1 MSLASSLLKIGLGAL
16 LEDNP
21 AIADFAKA
29 EGEKAFSVLQ
39 AQLTFSAHEISKKY
53 QDSFDRTLEAIS
65 DEIAQKPH
73 FLLPKIRQEFIAQF
87 AEKIASHGVKSDALK
102 IFTEHKKPLF
112 QLEKITKTDLST
124 VTLTDFLLE
133 QMQTIAK
140 VDDKLATFL
149 RHDDLLGKAM
159 LFFLREQFRTDERF
173 EDSLVVL
180 QQKTLLFNQAR
191 MLQIMKQLQLSLQLK
206 ASDEFT
212 GHNTKTRTIIEKS
225 VFNLKHLPTD
235 LPEYNL
241 LAFMLGS
248 ATSST
253 GDLKQAERLFSQII
267 ENSQIDEEK
276 ALAYF
281 NRFQVRLRDKAY
293 DNALVDLQAAIAN
306 NPEQYAL
313 HDVKTYPM
321 VQLLGAGGM
330 GCVFL
335 CDNNNPVIDK
345 KQVVVKCFWE
355 KLKGSPEEVFKK
367 AVAIR
372 QIVGNYMPEP
382 LQAGYTNERTF
393 FVMEYLEGAING
405 ETWLEKYGP
414 MDLKTGWQIA
424 LQIVQALQLAHDKDI
439 YHLDLKPANLLL
451 KDSPSA
457 VPLKISDFSLS
468 TLAPSLQQEALTRQN
483 QAGLTQFGQ
492 AVMETLHYVP
502 PEQQAY
508 TEYDK
513 PSARS
518 DVYAFGATMYHLWTG
533 LSPRRF
539 SEKNL
544 PKVPGLPELLF
555 DCVEELP
562 NKRPESARQLLNRLK
577 AIKESQEKRRKDN
590 KVGQPAPQ
598 KRDSAVQV
606 DDLNGKTA
614 QAAKKRIQVDKK
626 VETIALDKPISL
638 DNQALKAYDNVTQ
651 GDDKAWQTAREQK
664 TESAFGGHLKGQ
676 RIPDKPIT
684 EKQESAEKVNDNT
697 QTKQLLSPLNP
708 LDHLR
713 LLWWTL
719 VMPQQLSNYQQLAEE
734 NEKSVGKWLL
744 STLIWLSLLMPIL
757 ALGLELLP
765 HSAKAWGSETYMML
779 SALLVVCWLL
789 TGWLGDIDNEKA
801 FHLALFMAF
810 CVGSF
815 IAFSIVFGV
824 MGGMTVAMVI
834 GVAILVVGGV
844 TTAMA
849 SIFTVRIVGQV
860 AIGMTA
866 GVVFGLSFG
875 LFPLVASLVAG
886 IVAFGLVVA
895 LAGDVEGS
903 IREGVDTG
911 IPSRFA
917 RLTFLLLL
925 TSYLFLFAYCFLGGW
940 WLLTR

>member
-1 MSLASSLLKIGLGAL
+1 MSLASSLLKIGLNAL

-39 AQLTFSAHEISKKY
+39 AQLTFSADEISKKY

-65 DEIAQKPH
+65 DEIAQERP
-73 FLLPKIRQEFIAQF
+73 FLLLKIRQEFIAQF
-87 AEKIASHGVKSDALK
+87 AEKIASHGLKSDALK
-102 IFTEHKKPLF
+102 IFSEHKEPLF
-112 QLEKITKTDLST
+112 QFEKITQTDLST
-124 VTLTDFLLE
+124 VALTDFLLE

-149 RHDDLLGKAM
+149 RHDDLLGKVM
-159 LFFLREQFRTDERF
+159 LFFLAEQFRTDERF
-173 EDSLVVL
+173 EKSWVVL
-180 QQKTLLFNQAR
+180 QQETLLFNQAR
-191 MLQIMKQLQLSLQLK
+191 MSQIMKELQLSSQLK

-212 GHNTKTRTIIEKS
+212 RHNTKTRTIIEKS
-225 VFNLKHLPTD
+225 VSNLKHLPTE
-235 LPEYNL
+235 LPEYNR
-241 LAFMLGS
+241 LALMVGS

-253 GDLKQAERLFSQII
+253 GDLEQAEGLFLQVIK
-267 ENSQIDEEK
+267 NTPTDEEK

-281 NRFQVRLRDKAY
+281 NRFQVQLRGKAY
-293 DNALVDLQAAIAN
+293 DKALVDLKAAIAR

-321 VQLLGAGGM
+321 VKLLGAGGM

-335 CDNNNPVIDK
+335 CDNNNPAIEK
-345 KQVVVKCFWE
+345 KQVVVKCFWGT
-355 KLKGSPEEVFKK
+355 LKGEPQELFKK
-367 AVAIR
+367 AVAIH
-372 QIVGNYMPEP
+372 QIVGDYMPEP
-382 LQAGYTNERTF
+382 LEAGYSNKRAF
-393 FVMEYLEGAING
+393 FVTEYLEGAING
-405 ETWLEKYGP
+405 ETWLEKYGR

-424 LQIVQALQLAHDKDI
+424 LQIVQALQRAHDKDI
-439 YHLDLKPANLLL
+439 YHLNLKPANLLL

-457 VPLKISDFSLS
+457 VPLKISDFGLS
-468 TLAPSLQQEALTRQN
+468 TLVPSLQQEALTRQN
-483 QAGLTQFGQ
+483 QAGLSQFGQ
-492 AVMETLHYVP
+492 AVMDSLHYVS
-502 PEQQAY
+502 PEQQGY
-508 TEYDK
+508 TGK

-518 DVYAFGATMYHLWTG
+518 DVFAFGATMYRFWTG
-533 LSPRRF
+533 LSPQRF
-539 SEKNL
+539 SAKNL

-577 AIKESQEKRRKDN
+577 TIKENREKRRKE
-590 KVGQPAPQ
+590 KKGRQPP
-598 KRDSAVQV
+598 AVHA
-606 DDLNGKTA
+606 DDLKGRSA

-626 VETIALDKPISL
+626 VGNLALDQSISL
-638 DNQALKAYDNVTQ
+638 DNRALKAYDNVNQ
-651 GDDKAWQTAREQK
+651 GDTASEQK
-664 TESAFGGHLKGQ
+664 TETAVQGHLKGQ

-684 EKQESAEKVNDNT
+684 EKQESAEKVYDNT
-697 QTKQLLSPLNP
+697 LSPLNP
-708 LDHLR
+708 FDHLR

-719 VMPQQLSNYQQLAEE
+719 VMPQQLNNYQQLPDD
-734 NEKSVGKWLL
+734 NETRVGKWLL
-744 STLIWLSLLMPIL
+744 STLIWLSLLIPIL
-757 ALGLELLP
+757 ALSLELLP
-765 HSAKAWGSETYMML
+765 HSAKAWGPKIYLML
-779 SALLVVCWLL
+779 SALLAVCWLL

-815 IAFSIVFGV
+815 IAFSVIFGV
-824 MGGMTVAMVI
+824 KGGMTVAMVI

-849 SIFTVRIVGQV
+849 SVLTVSIVGQV
-860 AIGMTA
+860 AIGMTV

-875 LFPLVASLVAG
+875 LFSLVASLVAG
-886 IVAFGLVVA
+886 IVAFGLVIA

-925 TSYLFLFAYCFLGGW
+925 SSYLFLFAYCFLGGW
-940 WLLTR
+940 SLLTR

>member
-1 MSLASSLLKIGLGAL
+1 MSSSLLKIGLGAL

-65 DEIAQKPH
+65 DEIAQERP

-87 AEKIASHGVKSDALK
+87 ADKIASHGVKSDALN
-102 IFTEHKKPLF
+102 IFTEHKEPLF
-112 QLEKITKTDLST
+112 QLEKITQTDLSNSS
-124 VTLTDFLLE
+124 VAFTDFLLE

-149 RHDDLLGKAM
+149 RHDDLLSKAM
-159 LFFLREQFRTDERF
+159 LFFLRDQFRTDERF
-173 EDSLVVL
+173 EKSWVVL
-180 QQKTLLFNQAR
+180 QQETLLFNQAR
-191 MLQIMKQLQLSLQLK
+191 MLQIMEQLQLSSQLK

-212 GHNTKTRTIIEKS
+212 RHNTKTRTIIEKS
-225 VFNLKHLPTD
+225 VLNLKHLPTE
-235 LPEYNL
+235 LPEYNR
-241 LAFMLGS
+241 LALMVGS
-248 ATSST
+248 ATS
-253 GDLKQAERLFSQII
+253 GDLEQAERLFSQVI
-267 ENSQIDEEK
+267 ENTPTDEEK

-281 NRFQVRLRDKAY
+281 NLFQVRLRRKAY
-293 DNALVDLQAAIAN
+293 DKALVDLQAAIAI

-313 HDVKTYPM
+313 HDVKSYPM

-335 CDNNNPVIDK
+335 CGNNNPAIEK

-355 KLKGSPEEVFKK
+355 TLKGEPQALFKK
-367 AVAIR
+367 AVAIH
-372 QIVGNYMPEP
+372 QIVGDYMPEP
-382 LQAGYTNERTF
+382 LEAGYTNERAF
-393 FVMEYLEGAING
+393 FVTEYLEGAING
-405 ETWLEKYGP
+405 DTWLEKYGP
-414 MDLKTGWQIA
+414 MDLKTGWQVA

-439 YHLDLKPANLLL
+439 YHLGLKPANLLL
-451 KDSPSA
+451 KDSPSG
-457 VPLKISDFSLS
+457 VPLKISDFGIS
-468 TLAPSLQQEALTRQN
+468 TLVPSLQQEALTRQN
-483 QAGLTQFGQ
+483 QAGLSQFGQ
-492 AVMETLHYVP
+492 AVMDTLHYMS
-502 PEQQAY
+502 PEQQGY
-508 TEYDK
+508 TGK
-513 PSARS
+513 TSARS
-518 DVYAFGATMYHLWTG
+518 DVFAFGAMMYRFWTA
-533 LSPRRF
+533 LSPQRF

-544 PKVPGLPELLF
+544 PKVAGLPELLF
-555 DCVEELP
+555 DCVEERP
-562 NKRPESARQLLNRLK
+562 NKRPESARQVRNRLK
-577 AIKESQEKRRKDN
+577 AIKENREKRRKD
-590 KVGQPAPQ
+590 KMLGQPPVQ
-598 KRDSAVQV
+598 KKSAVHA
-606 DDLNGKTA
+606 DDLKGSSA
-614 QAAKKRIQVDKK
+614 QTAKKRIQVDKK
-626 VETIALDKPISL
+626 VENIALEQPISL
-638 DNQALKAYDNVTQ
+638 DNRALKAYDNETQ
-651 GDDKAWQTAREQK
+651 GDE
-664 TESAFGGHLKGQ
+664 HLKGQ

-684 EKQESAEKVNDNT
+684 QESAEKVNDNT

-708 LDHLR
+708 LDHLH

-719 VMPQQLSNYQQLAEE
+719 VTPEKLKNYHKFT

-744 STLIWLSLLMPIL
+744 STLIWLSLLIPIL

-765 HSAKAWGSETYMML
+765 HSAKAWGPEIYMML
-779 SALLVVCWLL
+779 SALLAVCWLL

-801 FHLALFMAF
+801 FYLTIFMAF

-824 MGGMTVAMVI
+824 KGGMTVAMVI

-844 TTAMA
+844 TTAMG
-849 SIFTVRIVGQV
+849 SILTVSTVGQV
-860 AIGMTA
+860 AIGMTV

-875 LFPLVASLVAG
+875 LFSLELSLLAG
-886 IVAFGLVVA
+886 IVAFGLVFG

-903 IREGVDTG
+903 IREGIDTG

-940 WLLTR
+940 SLLTR

>member
-1 MSLASSLLKIGLGAL
+1 MSLASSLLKIGLSTL

-39 AQLTFSAHEISKKY
+39 AHLTFSADEISKKY

-65 DEIAQKPH
+65 DEIAQKQH
-73 FLLPKIRQEFIAQF
+73 FLLPQIRQEFLAQF
-87 AEKIASHGVKSDALK
+87 AEKIASHAIKSDALD
-102 IFTEHKKPLF
+102 IFTEHKDPLF
-112 QLEKITKTDLST
+112 QLEKITQTDLST
-124 VTLTDFLLE
+124 VALTDFLLE

-149 RHDDLLGKAM
+149 RHDDLLGKAT
-159 LFFLREQFRTDERF
+159 LFFLRDQFRTDERF
-173 EDSLVVL
+173 EKSWVVL
-180 QQKTLLFNQAR
+180 QQETLLFNQAR
-191 MLQIMKQLQLSLQLK
+191 MLQIMEELQLSSQLK

-212 GHNTKTRTIIEKS
+212 RHNTKTRTIIEKS
-225 VFNLKHLPTD
+225 VFNLKHLPTE
-235 LPEYNL
+235 LPKYNR
-241 LAFMLGS
+241 LALMVGS

-253 GDLKQAERLFSQII
+253 GDLEQAEGLFSQLI
-267 ENSQIDEEK
+267 ENTQTDEEK

-281 NRFQVRLRDKAY
+281 NRFQVQLRRKAY
-293 DNALVDLQAAIAN
+293 DNALVDLQAAIAI

-313 HDVKTYPM
+313 HDVKSYPM
-321 VQLLGAGGM
+321 VQLLGAGEM

-335 CDNNNPVIDK
+335 CDNNNPAIEK
-345 KQVVVKCFWE
+345 KQVVVKCFW
-355 KLKGSPEEVFKK
+355 KTLKGSPQELFKK
-367 AVAIR
+367 AVAIH
-372 QIVGNYMPEP
+372 QIVGDYMPEP
-382 LQAGYTNERTF
+382 LEAGYTNKRAF
-393 FVMEYLEGAING
+393 FVTEYLEGAING
-405 ETWLEKYGP
+405 ETWLEKYGR

-451 KDSPSA
+451 KDSPSG
-457 VPLKISDFSLS
+457 VPLKISDFGLS
-468 TLAPSLQQEALTRQN
+468 TLVPSLQQEALTRQN
-483 QAGLTQFGQ
+483 KAGLTQFGQ
-492 AVMETLHYVP
+492 TVMDSLHYMS
-502 PEQQAY
+502 PEQQGY
-508 TEYDK
+508 TGK

-518 DVYAFGATMYHLWTG
+518 DVFAFGATMYRFWTG
-533 LSPRRF
+533 LSPQRF

-555 DCVEELP
+555 DCVDELP
-562 NKRPESARQLLNRLK
+562 NKRPESARQVRNRLK
-577 AIKESQEKRRKDN
+577 AIKENREKRRKD
-590 KVGQPAPQ
+590 KMLGQPPAQ
-598 KRDSAVQV
+598 RETAVHA
-606 DDLNGKTA
+606 DDLKGRSA

-626 VETIALDKPISL
+626 VGNIALDKPISL
-638 DNQALKAYDNVTQ
+638 DNSALKAYDNVTQ
-651 GDDKAWQTAREQK
+651 GDDKTWQTASEQK
-664 TESAFGGHLKGQ
+664 TESAVQGHLKGQ

-708 LDHLR
+708 LHHLR

-719 VMPQQLSNYQQLAEE
+719 VMPEQLNNYQQLADE

-744 STLIWLSLLMPIL
+744 STLIWLSLLIPIL
-757 ALGLELLP
+757 ALSLELLP
-765 HSAKAWGSETYMML
+765 HSAKAWGPEIYMML
-779 SALLVVCWLL
+779 SALLAVCWLL

-801 FHLALFMAF
+801 FYLTIFMAF

-824 MGGMTVAMVI
+824 KGGMTVAMVI

-844 TTAMA
+844 TTAMG
-849 SIFTVRIVGQV
+849 SILTVSTVGHV
-860 AIGMTA
+860 AIGMTV

-875 LFPLVASLVAG
+875 LFSLELSLVAG
-886 IVAFGLVVA
+886 IVTFGLVFG

-903 IREGVDTG
+903 IREGLETG

-917 RLTFLLLL
+917 RLIFLLLL
-925 TSYLFLFAYCFLGGW
+925 SCYLFLFAYCFLGGW
-940 WLLTR
+940 SLLTR